1 MTVREDALAKMLTEM
16 EKKHSPQ
23 EDLVHNWLCEQNDDL
38 LFAGILHPEKSI
50 AGAMKECQEK
60 AKKQAAN
67 GVAMIQDATVWGW
80 VYRYFTGQKWKA
92 EAKTSKEPAKP
103 RKKKPV
109 ESVGV
114 EQMDL
119 FDLL

>member
-1 MTVREDALAKMLTEM
+1 MTVREDALAKMLVEM

-23 EDLVHNWLCEQNDDL
+23 EDLVHNWLCDQDDDL

-60 AKKQAAN
+60 AKKQASN

-92 EAKTSKEPAKP
+92 EAKATTSKPKP
-103 RKKKPV
+103 KKKKVV
-109 ESVGV
+109 EPEGV

-119 FDLL
+119 FDLP

>member
-1 MTVREDALAKMLTEM
+1 MTVREDALAKMLVEM

-23 EDLVHNWLCEQNDDL
+23 EDLVHNWLCDQDDDL

-60 AKKQAAN
+60 AKKQASN
-67 GVAMIQDATVWGW
+67 GVAMIQDAAVWGW

-92 EAKTSKEPAKP
+92 EDKVTTSTPKP

-109 ESVGV
+109 EPEGV
-114 EQMDL
+114 EQIDL
-119 FDLL
+119 FDLP

>member
-1 MTVREDALAKMLTEM
+1 MTVREDALAKMLVEM

-23 EDLVHNWLCEQNDDL
+23 EDLVHNWLCDQDDDL

-60 AKKQAAN
+60 AKKQASN

-92 EAKTSKEPAKP
+92 EAKATTSKPKP

-109 ESVGV
+109 EPEGI

-119 FDLL
+119 FDLP